1 MKIET
6 RSIEYIPANER
17 HGKPRGLF
25 SVWFAANMHITTL
38 VTGSLCVTF
47 GLNLFWSVVAIIVG
61 NLLGAIFMASHSA
74 QGPKLGIPQM
84 IQSRAQFGVIGAV
97 IPLIL
102 VIFMYLGFF
111 ASSGLLGAQV
121 LSSALNLN
129 LTLSI
134 IILNVITFIV
144 TMVGHDLIH
153 KIQKYL
159 TWVFF
164 LVFIAATVIVFQLP
178 VPAGSWSPG
187 GFNLPIFMLSVSV
200 VATWQISYAP
210 YVADYSRYLPAD
222 TNYSKTFWYTY
233 AGTILGTVWMM
244 VLGVLLTTAI
254 PNFLSNSGTNLANQ
268 FGSFSIIMFVVII
281 LGQLSIN
288 AFNLYGAF
296 MSTVTTV
303 EPFSKIKV
311 TPKVRMFFV
320 AGIAV
325 VGTSL
330 SILGQGNFLSNFIDF
345 ILFISY
351 FLIPWTAINLIDF
364 YVVRHGEYS
373 IKDIFDLNGKYGK
386 INKITSISY
395 IISVIAEV
403 PFMNT
408 SLYVGPGAKAM
419 GGADVAWILGLVV
432 PSVLYYVLMKRKLK
446 SEETIEAPIPFED
459 EQLHKI

>member
-25 SVWFAANMHITTL
+25 AVWFAANMHITTL

-61 NLLGAIFMASHSA
+61 NLIGAIFMASHSA

-134 IILNVITFIV
+134 IVLNIITFIV
-144 TMVGHDLIH
+144 TMIGHDLIH
-153 KIQKYL
+153 KMQKYL

-164 LVFIAATVIVFQLP
+164 LVFIVATFIVFQLP
-178 VPAGSWSPG
+178 VPSGSWSPAE
-187 GFNLPIFMLSVSV
+187 FNLPIFMLSVSV

-210 YVADYSRYLPAD
+210 YVADYSRYLPID

-233 AGTILGTVWMM
+233 AGTVLGTVWMM

-254 PNFLSNSGTNLANQ
+254 PNFLSNSGTNLAHQ
-268 FGSFSIIMFVVII
+268 FGSFSFLLFAVII
-281 LGQLSIN
+281 LGQFSIN
-288 AFNLYGAF
+288 VFNLYGAF
-296 MSTVTTV
+296 MSTISTV

-311 TPKVRMFFV
+311 TPKVRMYFIF
-320 AGIAV
+320 GI
-325 VGTSL
+325 GTIGTL
-330 SILGQGNFLSNFIDF
+330 LAIWGQGDFLSNFINF

-364 YVVRHGEYS
+364 YVLRHGEYS

-386 INKITSISY
+386 VNKITAISFLVSI
-395 IISVIAEV
+395 IAEV

-408 SLYVGPGAKAM
+408 SFYVGPGAKAM
-419 GGADVAWILGLVV
+419 GGADITWILGLVV
-432 PSVLYYVLMKRKLK
+432 PSVLYYVLMKKKLK
-446 SEETIEAPIPFED
+446 DPSQVPIPYGD
-459 EQLHKI
+459 SKTS

>member
-25 SVWFAANMHITTL
+25 AVWFAANMHITTL

-61 NLLGAIFMASHSA
+61 NLIGAIFMASHSA

-121 LSSALNLN
+121 LSSALDLN

-134 IILNVITFIV
+134 IVLNILTFIV
-144 TMVGHDLIH
+144 TMIGHDLIH
-153 KIQKYL
+153 KMQKYL

-164 LVFIAATVIVFQLP
+164 LVFIAATFIVFQLP
-178 VPAGSWSPG
+178 VPSGSWSPAE
-187 GFNLPIFMLSVSV
+187 FNLPIFMLSVSV
-200 VATWQISYAP
+200 VATWQISFAP
-210 YVADYSRYLPAD
+210 YVADYSRYLPID

-233 AGTILGTVWMM
+233 AGTVLGTVWMM

-268 FGSFSIIMFVVII
+268 FGSFSFLLIAVII
-281 LGQLSIN
+281 LGQFSIN
-288 AFNLYGAF
+288 VFNLYGAF
-296 MSTVTTV
+296 MSTISTV

-311 TPKVRMFFV
+311 TPKVRMFFIF
-320 AGIAV
+320 GIGT
-325 VGTSL
+325 VGTL
-330 SILGQGNFLSNFIDF
+330 LAIWGQGNFLSNFINF

-364 YVVRHGEYS
+364 YVLRHGEYS

-386 INKITSISY
+386 VNKITAISFLVSI
-395 IISVIAEV
+395 IAEV

-408 SLYVGPGAKAM
+408 SFYVGPGAKAM
-419 GGADVAWILGLVV
+419 GGADIAWILGLVV
-432 PSVLYYVLMKRKLK
+432 PSVLYYVMMKRKLK
-446 SEETIEAPIPFED
+446 EPSQVPIPYE
-459 EQLHKI
+459 ESKTS

>member
-38 VTGSLCVTF
+38 VTGALCVTF
-47 GLNLFWSVVAIIVG
+47 GLNLFWSVVAIILG

-111 ASSGLLGAQV
+111 ASSGLFGAQV

-129 LTLSI
+129 LTWSI

-144 TMVGHDLIH
+144 TMIGHDLIQ
-153 KIQKYL
+153 KMQKYL

-164 LVFIAATVIVFQLP
+164 LVFIVATVIVFQLP

-187 GFNLPIFMLSVSV
+187 EFNLPIFMLSVSV

-210 YVADYSRYLPAD
+210 YVADYSRYLPID

-233 AGTILGTVWMM
+233 AGTVLGTVWMM

-268 FGSFSIIMFVVII
+268 FGSFSFILIAVII
-281 LGQLSIN
+281 LGQFSIN
-288 AFNLYGAF
+288 VFNLYGAF
-296 MSTVTTV
+296 MSTISTV
-303 EPFSKIKV
+303 EPFLKIKV
-311 TPKVRMFFV
+311 TPKVRMYFIF
-320 AGIAV
+320 GIGT
-325 VGTSL
+325 VGTLL
-330 SILGQGNFLSNFIDF
+330 SIWGQGNFLSNFINF

-351 FLIPWTAINLIDF
+351 FLIPWTAINLVDF
-364 YVVRHGEYS
+364 YFLRHGEYS

-386 INKITSISY
+386 VNKITAISFFVSI
-395 IISVIAEV
+395 IAEI
-403 PFMNT
+403 PFMNS
-408 SLYVGPGAKAM
+408 SLYVGPAAKAM
-419 GGADVAWILGLVV
+419 GGADIAWILGLVV
-432 PSVLYYVLMKRKLK
+432 PSVLYYVLMKRKMQDPSQASISNAESK
-446 SEETIEAPIPFED
+446 TS
-459 EQLHKI
+459 

>member
-17 HGKPRGLF
+17 HGKAKGLF

-38 VTGSLCVTF
+38 VTGALCVTF

-61 NLLGAIFMASHSA
+61 NLSGAIFMASHSA

-97 IPLIL
+97 IPLLL
-102 VIFMYLGFF
+102 VVFMYLGFF

-121 LSSALNLN
+121 LSSTLNIN

-134 IILNVITFIV
+134 IILNIITFIV
-144 TMVGHDLIH
+144 TMIGHDLIH
-153 KIQKYL
+153 KMQKYL

-164 LVFIAATVIVFQLP
+164 IVFVIATFIVFKLP
-178 VPAGSWSPG
+178 VPAGSWSPAN
-187 GFNLPIFMLSVSV
+187 FNFGTFMLAVSV
-200 VATWQISYAP
+200 VATWQISFAP
-210 YVADYSRYLPAD
+210 YVADYSRYLPVD
-222 TNYSKTFWYTY
+222 TSYSKTFWYTY
-233 AGTILGTVWMM
+233 AGSVLGTGWMM
-244 VLGVLLTTAI
+244 LLGVFLTTAI
-254 PNFLSNSGTNLANQ
+254 PGFLNHTGANLAHQ
-268 FGSFSIIMFVVII
+268 FGSFSFIMFAVIL

-288 AFNLYGAF
+288 VFNLYGAF

-311 TPKVRMFFV
+311 TPKVRFFFV
-320 AGIAV
+320 FGIATI
-325 VGTSL
+325 GTVL
-330 SILGQGNFLSNFIDF
+330 AILGQGNFLSNFINF

-351 FLIPWTAINLIDF
+351 FLIPWTAINLVDF
-364 YVVRHGEYS
+364 YVLRHGEYS

-386 INKITSISY
+386 VNKITAISFLASI
-395 IISVIAEV
+395 IAEV

-408 SLYVGPGAKAM
+408 SLYVGPAAKAM
-419 GGADVAWILGLVV
+419 GGADLAWILGIVV
-432 PSVLYYVLMKRKLK
+432 PAVLYYVLMKRKLRDMPQF
-446 SEETIEAPIPFED
+446 SIHHVENDTSSN
-459 EQLHKI
+459 LN

>member
-61 NLLGAIFMASHSA
+61 NLIGAIFMASHSA

-129 LTLSI
+129 LTVSI
-134 IILNVITFIV
+134 VVLNIITFIV
-144 TMVGHDLIH
+144 TMIGHDLIH
-153 KIQKYL
+153 KMQKYL

-164 LVFIAATVIVFQLP
+164 LVFIAATFIVFQLP
-178 VPAGSWSPG
+178 VPPGSWSPAA
-187 GFNLPIFMLSVSV
+187 FNLPVFMLSVSV

-210 YVADYSRYLPAD
+210 YVADYSRYLPIE
-222 TNYSKTFWYTY
+222 TNYSKTYWYTY
-233 AGTILGTVWMM
+233 AGTVLGTVWMM

-254 PNFLSNSGTNLANQ
+254 PNFLSNAGTNLANQ
-268 FGSFSIIMFVVII
+268 FGSFSFLLIAVII
-281 LGQLSIN
+281 LGQFSIN
-288 AFNLYGAF
+288 VFNLYGAF
-296 MSTVTTV
+296 MSTISTV

-311 TPKVRMFFV
+311 TPKVRMYFIF
-320 AGIAV
+320 GIGT
-325 VGTSL
+325 VGTFL
-330 SILGQGNFLSNFIDF
+330 AIWGQGNFLSNFVNF

-364 YVVRHGEYS
+364 YVLRHGEYS

-386 INKITSISY
+386 VNKITAISFLVSI
-395 IISVIAEV
+395 IAEV

-408 SLYVGPGAKAM
+408 SFYVGAGAKAM
-419 GGADVAWILGLVV
+419 GGADIAWILGLVV
-432 PSVLYYVLMKRKLK
+432 PSVLYYVMMKRKLRD
-446 SEETIEAPIPFED
+446 ADQVPIPYE
-459 EQLHKI
+459 ESKTS

>member
-6 RSIEYIPANER
+6 RSIDFIPANER
-17 HGKPRGLF
+17 HGKARGLF

-38 VTGSLCVTF
+38 VTGALCVTF
-47 GLNLFWSVVAIIVG
+47 GLNLFWSVMAIIVG
-61 NLLGAIFMASHSA
+61 NLVGAIFMASHSA

-121 LSSALNLN
+121 LSSTLNLN
-129 LTLSI
+129 LTWSI
-134 IILNVITFIV
+134 IILNVITFTV
-144 TMVGHDLIH
+144 TMIGHDLIH

-159 TWVFF
+159 TWLFF
-164 LVFIAATVIVFQLP
+164 LVFIVATVIVFQLP
-178 VPAGSWSPG
+178 VPAGSWSPAH
-187 GFNLPIFMLSVSV
+187 FNLATFMLSVSV

-210 YVADYSRYLPAD
+210 YVADYSRYLPVD

-233 AGTILGTVWMM
+233 AGSVLGTVWMM
-244 VLGVLLTTAI
+244 LLGVLLTTAI
-254 PNFLSNSGTNLANQ
+254 PNYLSASGANLAHQ
-268 FGSFSIIMFVVII
+268 FGSFSIIMFATI
-281 LGQLSIN
+281 LFGQLSIN
-288 AFNLYGAF
+288 SFNLYGAF

-303 EPFSKIKV
+303 EPFSKVKV
-311 TPKVRMFFV
+311 TPKVRMAFV
-320 AGIAV
+320 AVIAAI
-325 VGTSL
+325 GTLL
-330 SILGQGNFLSNFIDF
+330 SILGQGNFLSHFIDF

-364 YVVRHGEYS
+364 YVLRHGEYS

-395 IISVIAEV
+395 IISVIAEI

-419 GGADVAWILGLVV
+419 GGADVAWILGIIV
-432 PSVLYYVLMKRKLK
+432 PSVLYYVMMKRKLEDPAQ
-446 SEETIEAPIPFED
+446 SSIHFED
-459 EQLHKI
+459 SETSQI

>member
-17 HGKPRGLF
+17 HGKPKGLF

-47 GLNLFWSVVAIIVG
+47 GLNLFWSVVAIILG
-61 NLLGAIFMASHSA
+61 NLIGAIFMASHSA

-121 LSSALNLN
+121 LSSALDLN

-134 IILNVITFIV
+134 IVLNIITFIV
-144 TMVGHDLIH
+144 TIIGHDLIH
-153 KIQKYL
+153 KMQKYL

-164 LVFIAATVIVFQLP
+164 LVFIAATFIVFQLP
-178 VPAGSWSPG
+178 VPPGSWSPAE
-187 GFNLPIFMLSVSV
+187 FNLPVFMLSVSV

-210 YVADYSRYLPAD
+210 YVADYSRYLPID
-222 TNYSKTFWYTY
+222 TNYSKTYWYTY
-233 AGTILGTVWMM
+233 AGTVLGTVWMM

-254 PNFLSNSGTNLANQ
+254 PNFLSNAGTNLANQ
-268 FGSFSIIMFVVII
+268 FGSFSFLLIAVII
-281 LGQLSIN
+281 LGQFSIN
-288 AFNLYGAF
+288 VFNLYGAF
-296 MSTVTTV
+296 MSTISTV

-311 TPKVRMFFV
+311 TPKVRMSFIL
-320 AGIAV
+320 GIGT
-325 VGTSL
+325 VGTFL
-330 SILGQGNFLSNFIDF
+330 AILGQGNFLSNFVNF

-364 YVVRHGEYS
+364 YVLRHGEYS

-386 INKITSISY
+386 VNKITAISFLVSI
-395 IISVIAEV
+395 IAEV

-408 SLYVGPGAKAM
+408 SFYVGAGAKAM
-419 GGADVAWILGLVV
+419 GGADIAWILGLVV
-432 PSVLYYVLMKRKLK
+432 PSALYYVMMKRKLRD
-446 SEETIEAPIPFED
+446 ADQVPIPYE
-459 EQLHKI
+459 ESKISLVRK

>member
-17 HGKPRGLF
+17 HGKAKGLF
-25 SVWFAANMHITTL
+25 PVWFAANMHITTL

-47 GLNLFWSVVAIIVG
+47 GLNLFWSVAAIIVG

-129 LTLSI
+129 VTWSI
-134 IILNVITFIV
+134 IILNIITFTV
-144 TMVGHDLIH
+144 TMIGHDLIH
-153 KIQKYL
+153 KMQKYL
-159 TWVFF
+159 TWVFIF
-164 LVFIAATVIVFQLP
+164 VFIAATFIVFQLP
-178 VPAGSWSPG
+178 VPAGSWSPS
-187 GFNLPIFMLSVSV
+187 GFNLSTFMLSVSV

-210 YVADYSRYLPAD
+210 YVADYSRYLPID

-233 AGTILGTVWMM
+233 AGTVLGTVWMM

-268 FGSFSIIMFVVII
+268 FGSLAFIMFIVII
-281 LGQLSIN
+281 LGQFSIN
-288 AFNLYGAF
+288 VFNLYGAF
-296 MSTVTTV
+296 MSTVSTV

-311 TPKVRMFFV
+311 TPKVRGYFV
-320 AGIAV
+320 FGIATF
-325 VGTSL
+325 GTLL
-330 SILGQGNFLSNFIDF
+330 SILGQGNFLSNFINF

-351 FLIPWTAINLIDF
+351 FLIPWTAINLVDF
-364 YVVRHGEYS
+364 YVLRHGEYS
-373 IKDIFDLNGKYGK
+373 IEDIFDLNGKYGK
-386 INKITSISY
+386 INKITSIAFLVS
-395 IISVIAEV
+395 IIAEI

-408 SLYVGPGAKAM
+408 TLYVGPAAKAM

-432 PSVLYYVLMKRKLK
+432 PSVIYYVMMKRKLSK
-446 SEETIEAPIPFED
+446 TSVSSVDSETSSNLI
-459 EQLHKI
+459 

>member
-17 HGKPRGLF
+17 HGKPKSLF
-25 SVWFAANMHITTL
+25 SVWFAGNMHITTL

-47 GLNLFWSVVAIIVG
+47 GLNLFWSVAAIIVG

-121 LSSALNLN
+121 LSSAIHLNV
-129 LTLSI
+129 TWSI
-134 IILNVITFIV
+134 IILNIITFIV
-144 TMVGHDLIH
+144 TMIGHDLIH
-153 KIQKYL
+153 KMQKYL
-159 TWVFF
+159 TWVFI
-164 LVFIAATVIVFQLP
+164 LVFIVATFIVFQLP
-178 VPAGSWSPG
+178 VPQGSWSPSS
-187 GFNLPIFMLSVSV
+187 FNLSTFMLSVSV

-210 YVADYSRYLPAD
+210 YVADYSRYLPID

-233 AGTILGTVWMM
+233 AGTVLGTVWMM

-268 FGSFSIIMFVVII
+268 FGSLAFIMLIIII
-281 LGQLSIN
+281 LGQFSIN
-288 AFNLYGAF
+288 VFNLYGAF
-296 MSTVTTV
+296 MSTVSTV

-311 TPKVRMFFV
+311 TPKVRGFFV
-320 AGIAV
+320 FGIATI
-325 VGTSL
+325 GSLL
-330 SILGQGNFLSNFIDF
+330 SILGQGNFLSIFINF

-351 FLIPWTAINLIDF
+351 FLIPWTAINLVDF
-364 YVVRHGEYS
+364 YVLRHGEYS

-386 INKITSISY
+386 INKITAIAFLVSI
-395 IISVIAEV
+395 IAEI

-408 SLYVGPGAKAM
+408 TLYVGAAAKAM

-432 PSVLYYVLMKRKLK
+432 PSVIYYVMMKRKLSK
-446 SEETIEAPIPFED
+446 ASVSSVDSETSSNLI
-459 EQLHKI
+459 

>member
-1 MKIET
+1 MKIEV
-6 RSIEYIPANER
+6 RSIDYIPANER
-17 HGKPRGLF
+17 HGKARGLF

-61 NLLGAIFMASHSA
+61 NLIGAIFMASHSA

-121 LSSALNLN
+121 LSSTLNLN
-129 LTLSI
+129 LTWSI
-134 IILNVITFIV
+134 IILNIITFTV
-144 TMVGHDLIH
+144 TMIGHDLIH
-153 KIQKYL
+153 KMQKYL

-164 LVFIAATVIVFQLP
+164 IVFIVATVIVFQLP
-178 VPAGSWSPG
+178 VPAGSWSPAH
-187 GFNLPIFMLSVSV
+187 FNLATFILSVSV

-210 YVADYSRYLPAD
+210 YVADYSRYLPVD

-233 AGTILGTVWMM
+233 AGTVLGTVWMM
-244 VLGVLLTTAI
+244 LLGVLLTTAI
-254 PNFLSNSGTNLANQ
+254 PNYLSASGANLAHQ
-268 FGSFSIIMFVVII
+268 FGSFSLIMFATI
-281 LGQLSIN
+281 LFGQLSIN
-288 AFNLYGAF
+288 SFNLYGAF
-296 MSTVTTV
+296 MSTITTV
-303 EPFSKIKV
+303 EPFSKLKV
-311 TPKVRMFFV
+311 TPKVRMVFV
-320 AGIAV
+320 AGIAAI
-325 VGTSL
+325 GTLL
-330 SILGQGNFLSNFIDF
+330 SILGQGNFLSHFIDF

-364 YVVRHGEYS
+364 YVLRHGEYS

-386 INKITSISY
+386 INTITSISY
-395 IISVIAEV
+395 LVSVIAEV

-432 PSVLYYVLMKRKLK
+432 PSVLYYVMMKRKIQGE
-446 SEETIEAPIPFED
+446 SQSSIAFED
-459 EQLHKI
+459 SKTSQI

>member
-1 MKIET
+1 MKIEV
-6 RSIEYIPANER
+6 RSIDYIPANER
-17 HGKPRGLF
+17 HGKAKGLF

-61 NLLGAIFMASHSA
+61 NLIGAIFMASHSA

-121 LSSALNLN
+121 LSSTLNLN
-129 LTLSI
+129 LTWSI
-134 IILNVITFIV
+134 IILNIITFTV
-144 TMVGHDLIH
+144 TMIGHDLIH

-164 LVFIAATVIVFQLP
+164 IVFIVATVIVFQLP
-178 VPAGSWSPG
+178 VPAGSWSPAH
-187 GFNLPIFMLSVSV
+187 FNLATFILSVSV

-210 YVADYSRYLPAD
+210 YVADYSRYLPVD

-233 AGTILGTVWMM
+233 AGTVLGTVWMM
-244 VLGVLLTTAI
+244 LLGVLLTTAI
-254 PNFLSNSGTNLANQ
+254 PNYLSASGANLAHQ
-268 FGSFSIIMFVVII
+268 FGSFSLIMFATI
-281 LGQLSIN
+281 LFGQLSIN
-288 AFNLYGAF
+288 SFNLYGAF

-303 EPFSKIKV
+303 EPFSKLKV
-311 TPKVRMFFV
+311 TPKVRMVFV
-320 AGIAV
+320 AGIAAI
-325 VGTSL
+325 GTLL
-330 SILGQGNFLSNFIDF
+330 SILGQGNFLSHFIDF

-364 YVVRHGEYS
+364 YVLRHGEYS

-386 INKITSISY
+386 FNTITSISY
-395 IISVIAEV
+395 LVSVIAEV

-432 PSVLYYVLMKRKLK
+432 PSVLYYVMMKRKIQGE
-446 SEETIEAPIPFED
+446 SQSSIAFED
-459 EQLHKI
+459 SKTSQI

>member
-61 NLLGAIFMASHSA
+61 NLIGAIFMASHSA

-129 LTLSI
+129 LTVSI
-134 IILNVITFIV
+134 IVLNIITFIV
-144 TMVGHDLIH
+144 TMIGHDLIH
-153 KIQKYL
+153 KMQKYL

-164 LVFIAATVIVFQLP
+164 LVFIAATFIVFQLP
-178 VPAGSWSPG
+178 VPPGSWSPAA
-187 GFNLPIFMLSVSV
+187 FNLPVFMLSVSV

-210 YVADYSRYLPAD
+210 YVADYSRYLPIE
-222 TNYSKTFWYTY
+222 TNYSKTYWYTY
-233 AGTILGTVWMM
+233 AGTVLGTVWMM

-254 PNFLSNSGTNLANQ
+254 PNFLSNAGTNLANQ
-268 FGSFSIIMFVVII
+268 FGSFSFLLIAVII
-281 LGQLSIN
+281 LGQFSIN
-288 AFNLYGAF
+288 VFNLYGAF
-296 MSTVTTV
+296 MSTISTV

-311 TPKVRMFFV
+311 TPKVRMYFIF
-320 AGIAV
+320 GIGT
-325 VGTSL
+325 VGTFL
-330 SILGQGNFLSNFIDF
+330 AIWGQGNFLSNFVNF

-364 YVVRHGEYS
+364 YVLRHGEYS

-386 INKITSISY
+386 VNKITAISFLVSI
-395 IISVIAEV
+395 IAEV

-408 SLYVGPGAKAM
+408 SFYVGAGAKAM
-419 GGADVAWILGLVV
+419 GGADIAWILGLVV
-432 PSVLYYVLMKRKLK
+432 PSVLYYVMMKRKLRD
-446 SEETIEAPIPFED
+446 ADQVPIPYE
-459 EQLHKI
+459 ESKTS

>member
-47 GLNLFWSVVAIIVG
+47 GLNLFWSVVAIILG
-61 NLLGAIFMASHSA
+61 NLIGAIFMASHSA

-121 LSSALNLN
+121 LSSALDLN

-134 IILNVITFIV
+134 IVLNIITFIV
-144 TMVGHDLIH
+144 TIIGHDLIH
-153 KIQKYL
+153 KMQKYL

-164 LVFIAATVIVFQLP
+164 LVFIAATFIVFQLP
-178 VPAGSWSPG
+178 VPPGSWSPAE
-187 GFNLPIFMLSVSV
+187 FNLPVFMLSVSV

-210 YVADYSRYLPAD
+210 YVADYSRYLPID
-222 TNYSKTFWYTY
+222 TNYSKTYWYTY
-233 AGTILGTVWMM
+233 AGTVLGTVWMM

-254 PNFLSNSGTNLANQ
+254 PNFLSNAGTNLANQ
-268 FGSFSIIMFVVII
+268 FGSFSFLLIAVII
-281 LGQLSIN
+281 LGQFSIN
-288 AFNLYGAF
+288 VFNLYGAF
-296 MSTVTTV
+296 MSTISTV

-311 TPKVRMFFV
+311 TPKVRMSFIL
-320 AGIAV
+320 GIGT
-325 VGTSL
+325 VGTFL
-330 SILGQGNFLSNFIDF
+330 AILGQGNFLSNFVNF

-364 YVVRHGEYS
+364 YVLRHGEYS

-386 INKITSISY
+386 VNKITAVSFLISI
-395 IISVIAEV
+395 IAEV

-408 SLYVGPGAKAM
+408 SFYVGAGAKAM
-419 GGADVAWILGLVV
+419 GGADIAWILGLVV
-432 PSVLYYVLMKRKLK
+432 PSVLYYVMMKRKLRDADQV
-446 SEETIEAPIPFED
+446 SIPYEES
-459 EQLHKI
+459 KISLVRK

>member
-25 SVWFAANMHITTL
+25 AVWFAANMHITTL

-61 NLLGAIFMASHSA
+61 NLIGAIFMASHSA

-134 IILNVITFIV
+134 IVLNIITFIV
-144 TMVGHDLIH
+144 TMIGHDLIH

-164 LVFIAATVIVFQLP
+164 LVFIAATFVVFQLP
-178 VPAGSWSPG
+178 VPVGSWSPAE
-187 GFNLPIFMLSVSV
+187 FNLPIFMLSVSV

-210 YVADYSRYLPAD
+210 YVADYSRYLPID

-233 AGTILGTVWMM
+233 AGSILGTVWMM
-244 VLGVLLTTAI
+244 VLGVLLTTAL

-268 FGSFSIIMFVVII
+268 FGSFAFIMFAVII

-288 AFNLYGAF
+288 SFNLYGAF

-311 TPKVRMFFV
+311 TPKVRMLFV
-320 AGIAV
+320 AGISI
-325 VGTSL
+325 VGTLL

-364 YVVRHGEYS
+364 YVLRHGEYS
-373 IKDIFDLNGKYGK
+373 IKDIFDLNGIYGK
-386 INKITSISY
+386 VNKITSISY
-395 IISVIAEV
+395 LVSVIAEV

-408 SLYVGPGAKAM
+408 SFYVGPGAKAM

-432 PSVLYYVLMKRKLK
+432 PSVLYYVMMKRKLK
-446 SEETIEAPIPFED
+446 DTSQVPTPFE
-459 EQLHKI
+459 EIKTT

>member
-25 SVWFAANMHITTL
+25 AVWFAANMHITTL

-61 NLLGAIFMASHSA
+61 NLIGAIFMASHSA

-134 IILNVITFIV
+134 IVLNIITFIV
-144 TMVGHDLIH
+144 TMIGHDLIH
-153 KIQKYL
+153 KMQKYL

-164 LVFIAATVIVFQLP
+164 LVFIVATFIVFQLP
-178 VPAGSWSPG
+178 VPSGSWSPAE
-187 GFNLPIFMLSVSV
+187 FNLPIFMLSVSV

-210 YVADYSRYLPAD
+210 YVADYSRYLPID

-254 PNFLSNSGTNLANQ
+254 PNFLSNSGTNLAHQ
-268 FGSFSIIMFVVII
+268 FGSFSFLLFAVII
-281 LGQLSIN
+281 LGQFSIN
-288 AFNLYGAF
+288 VFNLYGAF
-296 MSTVTTV
+296 MSTISTV

-311 TPKVRMFFV
+311 TPKVRMYFIF
-320 AGIAV
+320 GIGT
-325 VGTSL
+325 VGTL
-330 SILGQGNFLSNFIDF
+330 LAIWGQGNFLSNFINF

-364 YVVRHGEYS
+364 YVLRHGEYS

-386 INKITSISY
+386 VNKITAISFLVSI
-395 IISVIAEV
+395 IAEV

-408 SLYVGPGAKAM
+408 SFYVGPGAKAM
-419 GGADVAWILGLVV
+419 GGADIAWILGLVV

-446 SEETIEAPIPFED
+446 GPSQVPIPYED
-459 EQLHKI
+459 SKTS